1 MYVRVYLSLS
11 SYIENMK
18 KKVISMLQTK
28 VSQKEAQS
36 CSVKKMFLE
45 ISQNSRE
52 STCARVSF
60 FLRNFYFV
68 FINKH
73 KVLQVSLYHLIT
85 NYSN

>member
-18 KKVISMLQTK
+18 KKVIRMLQTK